1 MKKQAILLLV
11 LFVGLAMPALAQN
24 KKVDDRIQLAR
35 EKYADGLALIAAN
48 TLDDWSSLNYTSV
61 VRHQNW
67 AAVGP
72 RVDSLQFYYNEVRD
86 DEDEPYPDGYALRM
100 VRYTYNIAARDHFEE
115 YIFDDNEKPLFFF
128 TCFEEII
135 DTPDGY
141 SPVFEIRL
149 YYDANGKEIRSIY
162 KMKDDQGKMKEF
174 TEKSHPEVM
183 KELENYVSPDF
194 DYVKGIFDAIY

>member
-1 MKKQAILLLV
+1 MKKQALLMAALMC
-11 LFVGLAMPALAQN
+11 LSLPILAQNN

-35 EKYADGLALIAAN
+35 EKYAEGLSLIAAN
-48 TLDDWSSLNYTSV
+48 EPDAYPLNYTSV

-128 TCFEEII
+128 TSFEEII